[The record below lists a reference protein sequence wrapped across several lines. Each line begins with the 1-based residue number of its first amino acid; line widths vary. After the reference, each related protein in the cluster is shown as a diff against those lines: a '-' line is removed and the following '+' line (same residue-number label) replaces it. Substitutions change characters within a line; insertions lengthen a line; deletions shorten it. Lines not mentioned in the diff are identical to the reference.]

1 MDKKLPARPNLD
13 HLRRQAKALLADLA
27 AGSPDAAQAFID
39 HLPAA
44 ARMTPCQVRE
54 ASFRL
59 ADAHSVVARSS
70 GFATWPALARHV
82 ASLRSMEGTWEFETL
97 EVDGN
102 TISPSM
108 LSRSRI
114 LMDGDR
120 FRTESP
126 EADYEGVFTIDVE
139 AEPATIDIEF
149 VAGPEAGNWSYGI
162 FELDGD
168 SLRICLGLT
177 GAKRPAAFE
186 TAAGRGHA
194 LETLRRSDSSRPVG
208 VDGGK
213 APATKPVLLPD
224 TTLFEGDPEEGLLP
238 LQGEWQ
244 AVQIVRDGMD
254 LPGMML
260 KGMRRTMLGREVT
273 VTMGGQVIVHA
284 LVRALSEENPA
295 WLDYCLLDAPDGG
308 QSQLGIMEWRDG
320 DVCFCFG
327 PVGGERPDSFEAL
340 KGSGRTLSVWR
351 RA

>member
-1 MDKKLPARPNLD
+1 MDKQLPPRPNLD

-27 AGSPDAAQAFID
+27 AGSPDAAQAFVD

-44 ARMTPCQVRE
+44 ARMTPNQVQE
-54 ASFRL
+54 AGFRL

-82 ASLRSMEGTWEFETL
+82 ASLRSMEGTWEFVTL

-102 TISPSM
+102 QLPPSM
-108 LSRSRI
+108 LSGSRI

-139 AEPATIDIEF
+139 ADPATIDIEF

-168 SLRICLGLT
+168 DLRICLGLT
-177 GAKRPAAFE
+177 GAVRPTAFE
-186 TAAGRGHA
+186 TAAGRAHA

-208 VDGGK
+208 VDGGT
-213 APATKPVLLPD
+213 APVAKLVPLAD
-224 TTLFEGDPEEGLLP
+224 TTLFEGDPEEELLP

-244 AVQIVRDGMD
+244 AVQIVRDGME
-254 LPGMML
+254 LPSKMR
-260 KGMRRTMLGREVT
+260 KGMRRTMSGREVT
-273 VTMGGQVIVHA
+273 VTMSGQVIVHA
-284 LVRALSEENPA
+284 LVRALSAQSPVC
-295 WLDYCLLDAPDGG
+295 LDYCLLDAPEAG
-308 QSQLGIMEWRDG
+308 QSQLGIMEMRDAQ
-320 DVCFCFG
+320 VRFCFG
-327 PVGGERPDSFEAL
+327 PVGGERPDGFEAP

-351 RA
+351 PA